1 MGSYFNAKLRNILL
15 NKIIKKSRDKL
26 KNIFKQDNSIP
37 VKSISLIK
45 DKTGGA
51 VSDVVN
57 DTTSSVKD
65 DIASLTSKVNN
76 ILLAL
81 KNLGIVK

>member
-1 MGSYFNAKLRNILL
+1 MGMSKQDRINYQRKED
-15 NKIIKKSRDKL
+15 KIDGIK
-26 KNIFKQDNSIP
+26 NTFKQDNSIP

>member
-1 MGSYFNAKLRNILL
+1 MGMSKQDRINYQRKED
-15 NKIIKKSRDKL
+15 KIDGIK
-26 KNIFKQDNSIP
+26 NTFKQDNSIP
-37 VKSISLIK
+37 VKPISLIK
-45 DKTGGA
+45 DKTGGD